1 MKGEKRLKYLVLS
14 TLRLGISLTATV
26 KKAITAHYDHVK
38 KLESIGKL
46 EVHYPLL
53 GRHGGVSIYDVESH
67 EELQRPLVQKPLFNS
82 NEYKIYPL
90 LEYASIKK

>member
-1 MKGEKRLKYLVLS
+1 MKGESWMKYLVLS
-14 TLRLGISLTATV
+14 TLRPGISLTARV
-26 KKAITAHYDHVK
+26 KKAITTHYDHVK
-38 KLESIGKL
+38 KLRSMGKL

-67 EELQRPLVQKPLFNS
+67 EELQRLLVQNPLFNF

-90 LEYASIKK
+90 LEYESVHK